1 MTIRKEIHVAV
12 LLSAAVLALAS
23 CGGGTTIGSSTPPL
37 SSSGTS
43 GTPAASATASSAPGG
58 SNTPAPGASSTSG
71 STPTAPAS
79 SASIPFPSA
88 TDSDPFYAQ
97 PKPFPNVP
105 NGTILASRSVTYEP
119 DSVAQPNAAWELKFA
134 SRDVNGNPIAATAAV
149 AKPLVAPSGAANVL
163 VENFAED
170 ALSPECAPSHDVT
183 GGNTDTDETGVPD
196 LGSSL
201 SWTLIYPDF
210 EGPSSE
216 YAAGR
221 LEGQIV
227 LDSIKAAEQFA
238 PLGLNAQTKVG
249 INGYSGGAIAAS
261 WASSLEASY
270 APGLNIVGV
279 TSGGT
284 PADISGIVNNIDTDM
299 VSNSLFFDLIFTA
312 AVGINRAY
320 PEFLTPSLNAAGVTA
335 ATMSASGCGGKYTG
349 ASSGPTGT
357 FATYTNGNILTA
369 PGFIAGN
376 ALDMLAQP
384 NETPVTNEF
393 VYHSVTDELIPIAGA
408 DAMVKAWCAAGA
420 KIGYYRALSG
430 DHVTTELVNEQFVI
444 AFLTAK
450 FNGIAPVYPPTTTTC
465 N

>member
-1 MTIRKEIHVAV
+1 
-12 LLSAAVLALAS
+12 LPS
-23 CGGGTTIGSSTPPL
+23 GSKTPSP
-37 SSSGTS
+37 
-43 GTPAASATASSAPGG
+43 GTPSSPAS
-58 SNTPAPGASSTSG
+58 GA
-71 STPTAPAS
+71 TPTAPAS
-79 SASIPFPSA
+79 ASAASIPFPSA

-97 PKPFPNVP
+97 PNPFPNVP

-134 SRDVNGNPIAATAAV
+134 SRDVNGNPIAAVEAV
-149 AKPLVAPSGAANVL
+149 AKPLTAPNGAPNVL

-170 ALSPECAPSHDVT
+170 GLGPQCAPSHDVT

-196 LGSSL
+196 IGSSL
-201 SWTLIYPDF
+201 GWTVIYPDF

-227 LDSIKAAEQFA
+227 LDSIRAAEQFA

-261 WASSLEASY
+261 WASSLEKSY
-270 APGLNIVGV
+270 APGLTIVGV

-284 PADISGIVNNIDTDM
+284 PANIAGIVNNIDTNM
-299 VSNSLFFDLIFTA
+299 VSNQLFFDLIFTA

-320 PEFLTPSLNAAGVTA
+320 PQFLTPILNSEGVATA
-335 ATMSASGCGGKYTG
+335 TAVESGCGGKDTTG
-349 ASSGPTGT
+349 SGSPTGT
-357 FATYTNGNILTA
+357 FADYTVGNILTA
-369 PGFIAGN
+369 PGFVAGS

-384 NETPVTNEF
+384 NETPVANEL
-393 VYHSVTDELIPIAGA
+393 VYHSITDELIPIAGA
-408 DAMVKAWCAAGA
+408 DAMVQAWCAAGA
-420 KIGYYRALSG
+420 NIGYYRATSG
-430 DHVTTELVNEQFVI
+430 DHVTTELANEQYVI
-444 AFLTAK
+444 AFLTSK
-450 FNGIAPVYPPTTTTC
+450 FSGTAPVYPPTTTVC